1 VGIYLGTQPNPFNLP
16 VPSPGWLKPIAD
28 YDPELRIM
36 PSQQSPV
43 YRLMRMARRTGS
55 TNAKVWRDK
64 GVQMAADTQAAFAL
78 HLVPITTLTPEC
90 VRQPPEHVV
99 QWLKDHDITAHGG
112 ADKVVDRMEAVEQKN
127 EQKID
132 DHNRDEVR
140 QRSRASY
147 IGYQY
152 RTGARVSL
160 VRRIVR
166 HIAGQPLHTPDSAS
180 APVASPEPI
189 SVPAR
194 PSVPA

>member
-1 VGIYLGTQPNPFNLP
+1 MSIYLGHLPNPFNLP
-16 VPSPGWLKPIAD
+16 TPTVGWLKPIAE
-28 YDPELRIM
+28 YDPELRIV

-43 YRLMRMARRTGS
+43 YRLMRTARRTGA
-55 TNAKVWRDK
+55 TNAKLWRDK
-64 GVQMAADTQAAFAL
+64 GVQMNPDTQTAFAL
-78 HLVPITTLTPEC
+78 HLVPITTLTGDA

-112 ADKVVDRMEAVEQKN
+112 ADKVVDQIEARERKTEQA
-127 EQKID
+127 ID

-160 VRRIVR
+160 VRRVVR
-166 HIAGQPLHTPDSAS
+166 RIAGQPISTPITPTAVAPDSPTPTVS
-180 APVASPEPI
+180 T
-189 SVPAR
+189 
-194 PSVPA
+194 